1 MLRHGLTAMINIQPD
16 MAVVGEAESG
26 AEALTAFRNLRPDI
40 TLMDLQMLDMG
51 GEEAIGAI
59 SAEYLRTCGHSGIAA
74 ASTEEAVTVLNDA
87 SSIVFAMLCALP
99 AVEIKAGSRSRSGC
113 TNITPQSRSCLQVR
127 SMPLRKQ
134 PQNFAPKAQDLRARM
149 IAKRLSSGSSLCVKN
164 DGKVSFQH
172 LSADVIDLGA
182 PGQSSK
188 LRLGL
193 PPPTHR

>member
-99 AVEIKAGSRSRSGC
+99 AVGTQSGFALAQWVHEHHPSVQIVLAGTVDAAAEAASEFCAEGSRLARPYDREE
-113 TNITPQSRSCLQVR
+113 IVERIK
-127 SMPLRKQ
+127 SMRE
-134 PQNFAPKAQDLRARM
+134 
-149 IAKRLSSGSSLCVKN
+149 KRRQGL
-164 DGKVSFQH
+164 
-172 LSADVIDLGA
+172 LSASVG
-182 PGQSSK
+182 
-188 LRLGL
+188 
-193 PPPTHR
+193 